1 MIDTGHT
8 VKLAAEVLKEAGA
21 KDIYVLICH
30 GLLSDVTMKTLRDLP
45 IKKLIVSVGR
55 RMMVRGILMRPGRYP
70 L

>member
-30 GLLSDVTMKTLRDLP
+30 GSSGFARISPATSKLTRDH
-45 IKKLIVSVGR
+45 SYDQDSCR
-55 RMMVRGILMRPGRYP
+55 TSR
-70 L
+70 

>member
-30 GLLSDVTMKTLRDLP
+30 GESACIPLE
-45 IKKLIVSVGR
+45 
-55 RMMVRGILMRPGRYP
+55 RMWS
-70 L
+70 